1 MRLMVL
7 VFWVL
12 GVAGAVSAEPR
23 TISVTGEGMVAAVP
37 DMAVLTLEVS
47 EEARTAAEA
56 LDTVAERAQAVFAR
70 LRAFDIAE
78 RDMQTSGLS
87 LNPLWS
93 RERAPNEA
101 PEIRGY
107 RAETRV
113 TVRLRDL
120 GLLRDMFDKVVADG
134 ANGFGGLQFALQDPA
149 PLREAARRAAVAD
162 AEARAA
168 LYAEAAGVTLGQLLS
183 LSELGAP
190 SPRPMMM
197 ARAEM
202 AADGGMPVAAGE
214 METRAS
220 VSMVFAI
227 EDGTK

>member
-1 MRLMVL
+1 MRLLVM

-12 GVAGAVSAEPR
+12 GLTSAAQADPR
-23 TISVTGEGMVAAVP
+23 TISVTGEGVVTAVP

-47 EEARTAAEA
+47 EEAATATEA
-56 LDTVAERAQAVFAR
+56 LDTVAKRAQAVFER
-70 LRAFDIAE
+70 LEAFEIAS
-78 RDMQTSGLS
+78 RDMQTSALS

-93 RERAPNEA
+93 RDRAPNEA

-120 GLLRDMFDKVVADG
+120 GMMRGIFDKVVADG
-134 ANGFGGLQFALQDPA
+134 ANGFGGLQFAVQDTA
-149 PLREAARRAAVAD
+149 PLHEAARRAAVAD
-162 AEARAA
+162 AKARAA
-168 LYAEAAGVTLGQLLS
+168 LYAEAAGVTLGPVLS
-183 LSELGAP
+183 LSETGAAT
-190 SPRPMMM
+190 PRPMMM

-202 AADGGMPVAAGE
+202 VSDGGMPVAAGE
-214 METRAS
+214 METRAL

-227 EDGTK
+227 EGGEE